1 MANDRSP
8 GGMDDRFLAVCVSI
22 FGGALALNLAVQLLS
37 QIWVQLLIGLAVV
50 GLIVGAVFFIRW
62 RRDRW

>member
-37 QIWVQLLIGLAVV
+37 QVWVQLLAL
-50 GLIVGAVFFIRW
+50 LT
-62 RRDRW
+62 